1 VAEEPELAPPG
12 VDAGQANPARVYDYW
27 LGGRHNFPADRELG
41 AAISALDPVVPAG
54 ARANRAFLGRAVR
67 FLAGAG
73 ITQFLDVGS
82 GLPAAGNVHEIARRA
97 DPAAR
102 VAYVDADPAVTAHSQ
117 AILGDD
123 RHAAAIRSDLREP
136 GRILADPAVR
146 RLIDFSRPA
155 GLLLVAVLHFVPD
168 ADDPWRA
175 VAALRDALAPGSYV
189 VLGQGT
195 NADKPAVAGDFEET
209 YSQRASSGI
218 RMRSRADIRRFFDGL
233 ELVEPGLV
241 YVSQWRPDSPADV
254 PADPSQFAN
263 LVGVARKP

>member
-1 VAEEPELAPPG
+1 VADEPESAPPG
-12 VDAGQANPARVYDYW
+12 VDSGQANPARVYDYW

-67 FLAGAG
+67 FLAAAG
-73 ITQFLDVGS
+73 IRQFLDIGS

-102 VAYVDADPAVTAHSQ
+102 VAYVDADPAVTAHGR
-117 AILGDD
+117 AILGGD
-123 RHAAAIRSDLREP
+123 RNAAAVRADVREP
-136 GRILADPAVR
+136 ERILGDPEVR
-146 RLIDFSRPA
+146 RLIDFGRPA

-175 VAALRDALAPGSYV
+175 VAALRDGLAPGSYV

-195 NADKPAVAGDFEET
+195 NADKPAVADDFEQA
-209 YSQRASSGI
+209 YNHRASSGI
-218 RMRSRADIRRFFDGL
+218 QMRSRADIRRFFDGL

-263 LVGVARKP
+263 LVGVARKA